1 MTIEVD
7 PLHKISNNNR
17 LYCNVNNK
25 NGLPFTCFSKNDI
38 LELVTIYN
46 KDIANISNDKIIS
59 NKNNKKN
66 KKNKEEYPIINI
78 KDEENKNK
86 SIENIYNELKK
97 NLTKYKKTNNKEY
110 CWLKLSAFKKIFI
123 SSDNLFI
130 PEMPT
135 EWCDDIREWRES
147 QIDAPWLSNYDID
160 GIIEQYEMKYK
171 NFKFLGSTPIDFRQK
186 KYGSCVLNI
195 FNEDDEKSK
204 WLKNT
209 GNKEKYCNYNPG
221 GYKGKNVFGIV
232 FNTDKHDGGGKH
244 WMALYINVTKKI
256 ILFFDSAVT
265 YAHLHPEI
273 TKFVENIKKQ
283 YNDKNFT
290 FKYNNIQHQQSNSE
304 CGMYS
309 IYFIL
314 TMLDA
319 DESNNYD
326 SMKMFNT
333 YFNSSEKTITD
344 KLMVLYRTKLFRSD
358 CDC

>member
-7 PLHKISNNNR
+7 PLKKIQPTNR
-17 LYCNVNNK
+17 LYCNINNK
-25 NGLPFTCFSKNDI
+25 NSLSFTCFSKDDI

-46 KDIANISNDKIIS
+46 SSIANIYNGKRIKR
-59 NKNNKKN
+59 KNNK
-66 KKNKEEYPIINI
+66 KEEYPIINVKQNNKEKNI
-78 KDEENKNK
+78 KT
-86 SIENIYNELKK
+86 IYDELKK
-97 NLTKYKKTNNKEY
+97 HLVKYKGTNTKEY
-110 CWLKLSAFKKIFI
+110 CWLKLSEFKQKFVN
-123 SSDNLFI
+123 SDNLFI

-135 EWCDDIREWRES
+135 EWCQDIKEWRQS
-147 QIDAPWLSNYDID
+147 QIDAPWLSNFDID
-160 GIIEQYEMKYK
+160 GIIEQYEFKYK

-186 KYGSCVLNI
+186 KYGSCILNI
-195 FNEDDEKSK
+195 FNEDDQKSK
-204 WLKNT
+204 WLKN
-209 GNKEKYCNYNPG
+209 NSKEEYCNYNPT
-221 GYKGKNVFGIV
+221 GYKNKNIFGIV
-232 FNTDKHDGGGKH
+232 FNTDKHSGGGKH
-244 WMALYINVTKKI
+244 WMALYINVNKKI

-273 TKFVENIKKQ
+273 KSFVENIKNQ
-283 YNDKNFT
+283 YKNKNFT

-319 DESNNYD
+319 DESKKYN
-326 SMKMFNT
+326 SLQMFDT
-333 YFNSSEKTITD
+333 YFNSSQKTITD